1 MSLDEGKKV
10 APKTKKNIAERT
22 YGLIKLDA
30 KSIDEIIEDTKYGSQ
45 SECDD
50 LIIEEEKNE
59 DQSLN
64 DRRKKI
70 LDKYYGIVKLD
81 RVVSLEEILELG
93 DDSLRY

>member
-1 MSLDEGKKV
+1 VEGRKEEPGII
-10 APKTKKNIAERT
+10 APQRVIIIARV
-22 YGLIKLDA
+22 IKMDA
-30 KSIDEIIEDTKYGSQ
+30 
-45 SECDD
+45 
-50 LIIEEEKNE
+50 NE
-59 DQSLN
+59 DLSLN